1 MTENLSLIFSTLK
14 KRAKMELICRILK
27 QHPLQTREYN
37 NKRTGQKET
46 FVSVGLNLASGTDT
60 LYAEITGDNARRIS
74 TDNTQYAPDY
84 YYKVSLSAQAE
95 SWTDQQGQQRNG
107 TRLYIKSIAVL

>member
-60 LYAEITGDNARRIS
+60 LYAEVTGDRARRIE
-74 TDNTQYAPDY
+74 TDGVKYSQDY
-84 YYKVSLSAQAE
+84 YYKVNLSARAE
-95 SWTDQQGQQRNG
+95 RWQDQQGQPRNG
-107 TRLYIKSIAVL
+107 TRLYVNSIAVL